1 MADDTALPAPGQVRV
16 VTSLT
21 NPTIKEIRALALPK
35 YRRESGLF
43 VTEGMKLV
51 ADAVEGNWPIRILV
65 YGAKVANHPVV
76 RRVAQTA
83 HARGGDVL
91 EVSEAVLAKI
101 TRRENPQMVV
111 GVFEQRFIDAAAIEP
126 GRDGLWVAL
135 EGIKD
140 PGNLGTI
147 IRTAD
152 AAGAKGVIL
161 VGDTVD
167 PFGVEAVRATM
178 GSIFHMP
185 LARFSLEA
193 FAAWR
198 KNWPGIVVGTH
209 LSGKEDYREVDYDK
223 PVLLLMG
230 NEQSGL
236 DDRFAALCDHL
247 VKIPQVGRADSLN
260 LAIATGVMLFEIRRG
275 KLTLS

>member
-126 GRDGLWVAL
+126 GSDGLWVAL

-198 KNWPGIVVGTH
+198 KSWPGIVVGTH
-209 LSGKEDYREVDYDK
+209 LSGKEDYRKVDYDR